1 MHADVSRSR
10 ESGNLEKERE
20 REIIRVGVDRARV
33 VLWFFARERAEC
45 LCASA
50 SDGFARSLSLAR
62 CRLIDGDRML
72 LLRESKREER
82 EGEIVEAAG
91 REKDTRR
98 A

>member
-20 REIIRVGVDRARV
+20 RLYAWVSIVRALCYGFSRESEPSVFVLRRVTVSRA
-33 VLWFFARERAEC
+33 
-45 LCASA
+45 
-50 SDGFARSLSLAR
+50 LSLAR